1 MPLGNHGLV
10 TPWASARRCMQRQS
24 LTSEVEAQLDKL
36 MRSNNILVKLDQTK

>member
-1 MPLGNHGLV
+1 
-10 TPWASARRCMQRQS
+10 MQRQS